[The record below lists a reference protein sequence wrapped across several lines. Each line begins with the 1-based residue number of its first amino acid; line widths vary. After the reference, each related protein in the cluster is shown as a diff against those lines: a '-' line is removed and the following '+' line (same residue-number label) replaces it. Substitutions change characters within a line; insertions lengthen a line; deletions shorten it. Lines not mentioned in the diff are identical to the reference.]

1 MNTDAFNR
9 KSWRL
14 LFELLQ
20 MLHVLYFPPEYLS
33 SNLTY
38 HALDNVLTYNWP
50 TQDVKKIANKVK

>member
-14 LFELLQ
+14 LFEPLQ

-38 HALDNVLTYNWP
+38 HALDNVLAYNWP
-50 TQDVKKIANKVK
+50 TQDVKN

>member
-20 MLHVLYFPPEYLS
+20 MLHVLYFPPEYLF

-38 HALDNVLTYNWP
+38 HTLDNVLAYNWP
-50 TQDVKKIANKVK
+50 TQDVKN